1 LSFNNTKTI
10 RRSDKS
16 FEIMDNCM
24 RVNIELKTNL
34 RAMENT
40 KDNTTFSLGM
50 VAMVQ
55 TKDNKRASYNHK
67 KFLIQSNLRIFHD
80 VPKITKQY
88 LYRY

>member
-40 KDNTTFSLGM
+40 KDNTTFSLGV

-67 KFLIQSNLRIFHD
+67 KILIPSNLRIFHD
-80 VPKITKQY
+80 VPKITKKIFI
-88 LYRY
+88 